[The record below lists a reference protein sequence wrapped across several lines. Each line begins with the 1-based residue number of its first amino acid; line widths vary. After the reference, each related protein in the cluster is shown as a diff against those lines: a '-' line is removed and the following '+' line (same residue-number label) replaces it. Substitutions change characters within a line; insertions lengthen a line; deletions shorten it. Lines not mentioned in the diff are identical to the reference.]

1 VLATWSLLLQGCYES
16 SPIQQ
21 GVAPA
26 SERLELVLN
35 DKGRA
40 ALGDRL
46 GPGVAKVEGMV
57 VKQDSASY
65 TMSVFHVT
73 QIDGSSS
80 TWTGQEVAIGTD
92 GTIGFQMRRLNKT
105 RTTLLTGGI
114 VVGVVAIFAKS
125 LNLLG
130 GSADNPPGQGPPGPQ
145 MSRHR

>member
-26 SERLELVLN
+26 SQRLELTLN

-40 ALGDRL
+40 AVGDRL
-46 GPGVAKVEGMV
+46 GPGVARVEGMV
-57 VKQDSASY
+57 VKQDSGSY

-80 TWTGQEVAIGTD
+80 TWTGQEVAIATD
-92 GTIGFQMRRLNKT
+92 GTIGFQIRKLNKT

-114 VVGVVAIFAKS
+114 VVGIVAIFAKT
-125 LNLLG
+125 LNLG
-130 GSADNPPGQGPPGPQ
+130 GSADNAPGQGPPGPQ
-145 MSRHR
+145 QQRHR